1 MKNLIVT
8 VAACLF
14 VHQALAGHA
23 DVLRQA
29 MLDFEK
35 GAAAEKSARPLRV
48 DDGPALRLGV
58 SGPRVRQLRA
68 RLAQL
73 GYATPPDGAF
83 DGALAASVRAFQRQ
97 HGLKPD
103 GIVERQ
109 TLFNLNLD
117 DTQRLHIL
125 QSQLD
130 DVETI
135 ERREGANRY
144 LVVNIP
150 AFTLHAFEDG
160 REVLESRV
168 IVGRPD
174 RPTPIMLAR
183 VVGVKFNPSWVP
195 PPTIVKRDI
204 FKDGSLD
211 GDYLA
216 SHGLLLLDNGGRVTT
231 PAGLT
236 QAEVARGGYRFYQ
249 PPGDRNA
256 LGKLKFELAD
266 TPSVYLHDT
275 NQRNLFQR
283 ENRSFSSGCVRVER
297 YLELAAWVLRQDE
310 KDIAKSIQRHG
321 TRYVK
326 SDPIPI
332 YFVYW
337 LADVVDGQVVFFDDV
352 YRPGGH

>member
-1 MKNLIVT
+1 MKNLLVA
-8 VAACLF
+8 VAACFF
-14 VHQALAGHA
+14 VPQALAGHA
-23 DVLRQA
+23 DAVRQA
-29 MLDFEK
+29 MPAFEK
-35 GAAAEKSARPLRV
+35 GAAAEKSTPPLRV
-48 DDGPALRLGV
+48 DDGPPLRRGV

-83 DGALAASVRAFQRQ
+83 DGALAADVRTFQRQ

-103 GIVERQ
+103 GIVDRQ

-117 DTQRLHIL
+117 DSQRLHIL

-130 DVETI
+130 DMEAI

-144 LVVNIP
+144 LLVNIP
-150 AFTLHAFEDG
+150 AFTLHAFENG
-160 REVLESRV
+160 REILESRV

-195 PPTIVKRDI
+195 PPTIVRHDI
-204 FKDGSLD
+204 FRNGQLD

-216 SHGLLLLDNGGRVTT
+216 SHGLLLVDDGGRVVA

-236 QAEVARGGYRFYQ
+236 QADVARDGYRFYQ

-275 NQRNLFQR
+275 NQRSLFQR
-283 ENRSFSSGCVRVER
+283 ENRSFSSGCVRVEH

-310 KDIAKSIQRHG
+310 KDIAKSIQRRG
-321 TRYVK
+321 THYVK
-326 SDPIPI
+326 SEPIPI

-337 LADVVDGQVVFFDDV
+337 LADVVDGRIVFFDDV